1 MVIVTRNAQIT
12 IPRDVREA
20 VDIHEGDRVTMRVEG
35 GRVVIEKVT
44 EDVWSDCTDFLPD
57 DFDKV
62 LKKLRM
68 DSRERLKRL
77 GLAP

>member
-20 VDIHEGDRVTMRVEG
+20 LDIHEGDRVTMRVEG
-35 GRVVIEKVT
+35 GRIVIEKVT

-57 DFDKV
+57 DFDDV
-62 LKKLRM
+62 LAKLRS